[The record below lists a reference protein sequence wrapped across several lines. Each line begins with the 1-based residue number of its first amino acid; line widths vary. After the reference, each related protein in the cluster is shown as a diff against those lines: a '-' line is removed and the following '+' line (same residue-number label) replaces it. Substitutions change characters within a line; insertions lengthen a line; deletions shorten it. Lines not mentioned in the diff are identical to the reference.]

1 MLLLYCRPF
10 PSPCPPLRRLL
21 RCRCTYSSAS
31 SSIAPYHQSFA
42 RRMALAGI
50 HPHHRIAVGV
60 SGGPDSTALCVL
72 TAAWKKAAEGRSG
85 RKSEGFVEGLLGVVV
100 DHGLRLESADEAQ
113 LVRDRV
119 HGMGVMCEIARCEWP
134 NGRPNLGHLQEAAR
148 EMRYQK
154 LLDICIKQ
162 QIGVL
167 LIAHHSDDQAELFVL
182 RLSRNSRV
190 LGLADD
196 MYKICQGSN
205 HLWVEDPTN
214 NSMQYARNRIRASL
228 RCLSTEGTFQ
238 SELQKLIYACRLTRA
253 CVDNACS
260 MAVKQSITITEY
272 GYAVIDLEKLDA
284 QNVDDLSLSQYL
296 ACVLQFVSQRHRPI
310 RGRSAR
316 LFMDYIRNTPCKGA
330 LTVAGCYLC
339 AFPKSKG
346 TKVLVCSS
354 VDSME
359 SFSVEMSYKCSYE
372 EQPSPVPEIDQ
383 IAREARVHSND
394 FLQCSSI
401 PFVNYSSSTDVLN
414 RAKDHNIIGDFVLEK
429 LLYLQTEEHQN
440 FFATKHKNEE
450 QYLEKTNFPDV
461 KVLFLWP
468 GETCH
473 FMSKFLITWNALEVV
488 SNGICSQD
496 SKNLLCQHCAVNQDG
511 SLAVRH
517 MFDTDWLFLAEVS
530 KIRSM
535 EENQNVSKVS
545 INKLEDDG
553 LMKHSRYLQLSA
565 MKALEVLK
573 SIPAS
578 ARRTL
583 PVLTNSQEYW
593 LPMLPKP
600 VNQSIIP
607 SKSTT
612 WWGIHFI
619 FMMARAL
626 LLAKKEDLSRTLRYE
641 QLPVFQKYYWC

>member
-1 MLLLYCRPF
+1 
-10 PSPCPPLRRLL
+10 
-21 RCRCTYSSAS
+21 
-31 SSIAPYHQSFA
+31 
-42 RRMALAGI
+42 
-50 HPHHRIAVGV
+50 
-60 SGGPDSTALCVL
+60 
-72 TAAWKKAAEGRSG
+72 
-85 RKSEGFVEGLLGVVV
+85 
-100 DHGLRLESADEAQ
+100 
-113 LVRDRV
+113 
-119 HGMGVMCEIARCEWP
+119 
-134 NGRPNLGHLQEAAR
+134 
-148 EMRYQK
+148 
-154 LLDICIKQ
+154 
-162 QIGVL
+162 
-167 LIAHHSDDQAELFVL
+167 
-182 RLSRNSRV
+182 
-190 LGLADD
+190 
-196 MYKICQGSN
+196 
-205 HLWVEDPTN
+205 
-214 NSMQYARNRIRASL
+214 
-228 RCLSTEGTFQ
+228 
-238 SELQKLIYACRLTRA
+238 
-253 CVDNACS
+253 
-260 MAVKQSITITEY
+260 
-272 GYAVIDLEKLDA
+272 
-284 QNVDDLSLSQYL
+284 
-296 ACVLQFVSQRHRPI
+296 
-310 RGRSAR
+310 
-316 LFMDYIRNTPCKGA
+316 
-330 LTVAGCYLC
+330 
-339 AFPKSKG
+339 
-346 TKVLVCSS
+346 
-354 VDSME
+354 
-359 SFSVEMSYKCSYE
+359 
-372 EQPSPVPEIDQ
+372 
-383 IAREARVHSND
+383 
-394 FLQCSSI
+394 
-401 PFVNYSSSTDVLN
+401 
-414 RAKDHNIIGDFVLEK
+414 
-429 LLYLQTEEHQN
+429 
-440 FFATKHKNEE
+440 
-450 QYLEKTNFPDV
+450 NFPDV

-641 QLPVFQKYYWC
+641 QLPVFQKYYW